1 MEKEPNLFTSFS
13 PLPCVFPFPRAL
25 LQLRV
30 LDIISVIGIPRPS
43 NHQHEKAAV
52 TFHVQKSEV
61 DIQLANLPATQ
72 LTPKI
77 GYPNGCHGS
86 QDFSTISVDSN
97 GLGISHG
104 NRGWEVW
111 ISGTHMHPFL
121 DEARWTSQTNPG
133 AMHLH
138 TPLRKYLAENC
149 EGFWSCHLPSEAVHD
164 DGEVIVSHRKDKT
177 ENGRFSTPGV
187 QVVLELTSWIFAVTE
202 PRIWPVPLKLASRVY
217 WCSLQDLT

>member
-1 MEKEPNLFTSFS
+1 MFSSFS
-13 PLPCVFPFPRAL
+13 PRPCVFPFPRGL
-25 LQLRV
+25 LQLRCGS
-30 LDIISVIGIPRPS
+30 ISVIGIPRPS

-77 GYPNGCHGS
+77 GYPWMPWIPRFQHN
-86 QDFSTISVDSN
+86 
-97 GLGISHG
+97 L
-104 NRGWEVW
+104 RGFQWLTWASLMEIRAGWYGYRVH
-111 ISGTHMHPFL
+111 THMHPFL
-121 DEARWTSQTNPG
+121 DEARWSSQTNPG

-149 EGFWSCHLPSEAVHD
+149 GGFWSCHLPSEAVHD
-164 DGEVIVSHRKDKT
+164 DGEVMVSHKRKQT

-202 PRIWPVPLKLASRVY
+202 PRIWPVPLKPTSRVY